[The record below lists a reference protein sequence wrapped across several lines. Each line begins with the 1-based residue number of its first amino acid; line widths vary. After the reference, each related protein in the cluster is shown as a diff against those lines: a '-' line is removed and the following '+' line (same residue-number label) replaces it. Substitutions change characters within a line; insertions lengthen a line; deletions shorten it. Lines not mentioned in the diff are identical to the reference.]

1 MMKGVMMSA
10 ILSAPNAPHAGESEP
25 SHAAPEPGTPTDGQT
40 GTQMVSSLVQAG
52 RQTFAS
58 PYTVTVKKIEPI
70 PNTNQVRVTFFV
82 TGEDAPAHDFTE
94 TGNQVVTAFLNA
106 GMKASMHANIS
117 GANGVTVQKI
127 EAIEGGDDD
136 SDDSGDDSDEN
147 SDADAPA
154 SNSDADAPASAA
166 PTPIPPQPTST
177 VTPEAPAGNV
187 PTLPAAP
194 PITGERPTT
203 APSSPVQGQSQRG
216 EHAGSEEESDHGPEQ
231 AAPPPDR
238 S

>member
-136 SDDSGDDSDEN
+136 SGDDSDEE
-147 SDADAPA
+147 SDADALSGLAP
-154 SNSDADAPASAA
+154 DAAAPA
-166 PTPIPPQPTST
+166 PTPTQPTST
-177 VTPEAPAGNV
+177 VTPEAPASNV

-203 APSSPVQGQSQRG
+203 APSSPVQEQSQRG

>member
-10 ILSAPNAPHAGESEP
+10 ILTAPNTPHVGESEP
-25 SHAAPEPGTPTDGQT
+25 AHAAPEPGTQTDTQSGGQT
-40 GTQMVSSLVQAG
+40 GTQVVTSLVQAG
-52 RQTFAS
+52 KQAFTS
-58 PYTVTVKKIEPI
+58 PYTVTVKKVEPI

-94 TGNQVVTAFLNA
+94 TGNQVVAAFLNA
-106 GMKASMHANIS
+106 GMHANIS
-117 GANGVTVQKI
+117 GVDGTRVQQI
-127 EAIEGGDDD
+127 EAVEGGDDD
-136 SDDSGDDSDEN
+136 SDDDSDED
-147 SDADAPA
+147 SDADALSGLVADADAPA
-154 SNSDADAPASAA
+154 STAPA
-166 PTPIPPQPTST
+166 PTPPQPTST

-187 PTLPAAP
+187 PTLPVAP
-194 PITGERPTT
+194 PITAERPTT
-203 APSSPVQGQSQRG
+203 APSSPVQGQPQRG